1 MSYEPIPYQAP
12 AQVVEALK
20 QERANCVAYGNTA
33 RVAKIDRQLA
43 ALGVKQEAAEKR
55 AAAAEDAPD
64 ARTSVPQGRRSRPST
79 ETAAAGP
86 QPSEHESERT

>member
-20 QERANCVAYGNTA
+20 QERANCVAYGNTT

-43 ALGVKQEAAEKR
+43 ELGVKQEAAEKR
-55 AAAAEDAPD
+55 AAAAEETPD
-64 ARTSVPQGRRSRPST
+64 ARSSVPQGRRARPGT
-79 ETAAAGP
+79 EATTAA
-86 QPSEHESERT
+86 ESKTEA